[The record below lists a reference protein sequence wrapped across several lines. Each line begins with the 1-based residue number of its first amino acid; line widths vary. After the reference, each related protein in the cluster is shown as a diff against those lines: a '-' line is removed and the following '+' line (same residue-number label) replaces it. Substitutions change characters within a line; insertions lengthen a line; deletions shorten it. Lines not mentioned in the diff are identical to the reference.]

1 MIEQLIAYFHSS
13 RLQYLALDH
22 AGWSIRLSREQPS
35 TGSGQAESKGVSL
48 AAPAVTQ
55 VLAPA
60 VGFIALAQGR
70 NRFPEAGEPVAAGEP
85 LFAVRRFKNTIE
97 VRAAAAGALTSVRV
111 TEGAFVEFAQPLAT
125 IN

>member
-48 AAPAVTQ
+48 AAPVTQ